1 MEKTYRSKVD
11 LWIVVVIVLAVG
23 CSVAPFFQEG
33 KPLWGI
39 GIGIAA
45 TLLFDWMLR
54 TTRYIVRDDSLVI
67 KSCFLSYGTWRIADI
82 ESIRPTHNPLS
93 APAAS
98 LDRLEIR
105 FRDRRTMLVSP
116 LRKQE
121 FIDHLLALN
130 PNIELLKA

>member
-11 LWIVVVIVLAVG
+11 LWIVVVIVLAVA

-33 KPLWGI
+33 QPLMGI
-39 GIGIAA
+39 AIGIAA
-45 TLLFDWMLR
+45 TLVFVWMLR
-54 TTRYIVRDDSLVI
+54 TTRYIIRDNDNVLVI

-82 ESIRPTHNPLS
+82 ESIHPTHNPLS

-105 FRDRRTMLVSP
+105 FIGRRSVLVSP
-116 LRKQE
+116 RRKEE
-121 FIDHLLALN
+121 FINHLLALN
-130 PNIELLKA
+130 PNIKLL

>member
-1 MEKTYRSKVD
+1 MEKTYRSKVN
-11 LWIVVVIVLAVG
+11 LWIVVFIVLAVV

-33 KPLWGI
+33 QPLMGI
-39 GIGIAA
+39 GIGTLA
-45 TLLFDWMLR
+45 TLALVWMLHS
-54 TTRYIVRDDSLVI
+54 TRYIVRDDVLVI

-105 FRDRRTMLVSP
+105 FSGRRSVLVSP
-116 LRKQE
+116 RRKQE
-121 FIDHLLALN
+121 FIDYILELN
-130 PNIELLKA
+130 PNIKLL

>member
-11 LWIVVVIVLAVG
+11 LWIVVVIVFAVA

-33 KPLWGI
+33 QPLLGI
-39 GIGIAA
+39 AIGIAA
-45 TLLFDWMLR
+45 TLVFVWMLR
-54 TTRYIVRDDSLVI
+54 STRYIVRGDVLVI

-105 FRDRRTMLVSP
+105 FIGRRSVLVSP
-116 LRKQE
+116 RRKQE
-121 FIDHLLALN
+121 FIAHLLALN
-130 PNIELLKA
+130 PNIKQL

>member
-33 KPLWGI
+33 KPLMGI
-39 GIGIAA
+39 GIGALAA
-45 TLLFDWMLR
+45 LVLVWMLR
-54 TTRYIVRDDSLVI
+54 STRYIVRDEVLVI

-82 ESIRPTHNPLS
+82 VSIRPTHNPLS

-105 FRDRRTMLVSP
+105 FSSRRMVLVSP
-116 LRKQE
+116 HRKHE

-130 PNIELLKA
+130 PNIKLL

>member
-11 LWIVVVIVLAVG
+11 LWIVVVIVFAVA

-33 KPLWGI
+33 QPLLGI
-39 GIGIAA
+39 AIGIAA
-45 TLLFDWMLR
+45 TLVFVWMLR
-54 TTRYIVRDDSLVI
+54 STRYIVRGDVLVI

-105 FRDRRTMLVSP
+105 FIGRRSVLVSP
-116 LRKQE
+116 RRKQE
-121 FIDHLLALN
+121 FIAHLLALN
-130 PNIELLKA
+130 PCIKQL

>member
-11 LWIVVVIVLAVG
+11 LWIVVVIVFAVA

-33 KPLWGI
+33 QPLLGI
-39 GIGIAA
+39 AIGIAA
-45 TLLFDWMLR
+45 TLVFVWMLR
-54 TTRYIVRDDSLVI
+54 STRYIVRGDVLVI

-105 FRDRRTMLVSP
+105 FIGRRSVLVSP
-116 LRKQE
+116 RRKQE
-121 FIDHLLALN
+121 FIAHLLALN
-130 PNIELLKA
+130 PYIKLL